1 MVRPFHKL
9 AEPIRDPRLEGL
21 DKDNLHFFYHHL
33 GDSPLFSYADPTAD
47 FPGFRISRDMLLTY
61 EQNIVR
67 HTQAINE
74 KRHRPVVWKYYQW
87 LTLIFV
93 EIYLDRFFGNREGM
107 LADLNAFVERFNR
120 HWDDY
125 ADVPPY
131 NEDDL
136 NKLCMQNATGSGKTL
151 LMHVNLLQYRHYAAK
166 HGRVKE
172 LSRVI
177 LLTPN
182 ERLSEQHITEFQ
194 ESDISAG
201 SYLQS
206 RGGLFGLA
214 QGLEC
219 VDVLEIT
226 KLADQEGPNTI
237 ATRSLGDQN
246 LLLVDEG
253 HRGMSGKEEGVWFTR
268 RSDLC
273 AKGFSFEYSATF
285 EQAVQASG
293 NADFENSYAKTVV
306 FDYSYRWFY
315 EDGFGKDYQILNLP
329 GSFEEAQST
338 YMTACLL
345 KFYQQLRI

>member
-1 MVRPFHKL
+1 MAKKRSRGPKPHKFRNKLLLNQWLVSLFGIDPLAEHKVNGKVVRPFHKL

-87 LTLIFV
+87 LTLLFV

-120 HWDDY
+120 RWDDY

-166 HGRVKE
+166 HGKDKE

-182 ERLSEQHITEFQ
+182 ERLSEQHITEFR
-194 ESDISAG
+194 ESDILQAATCNPVAACSAWPRAL
-201 SYLQS
+201 SAWMCWRLPS
-206 RGGLFGLA
+206 WLIRGTEHHRHAKPG
-214 QGLEC
+214 
-219 VDVLEIT
+219 
-226 KLADQEGPNTI
+226 
-237 ATRSLGDQN
+237 RSN
-246 LLLVDEG
+246 LLLIDEG

-268 RSDLC
+268 RSRSLRQ
-273 AKGFSFEYSATF
+273 G
-285 EQAVQASG
+285 VHLR
-293 NADFENSYAKTVV
+293 V
-306 FDYSYRWFY
+306 F
-315 EDGFGKDYQILNLP
+315 GHL
-329 GSFEEAQST
+329 
-338 YMTACLL
+338 
-345 KFYQQLRI
+345 